1 MIAQSGGNPLFALEL
16 ARMGARGERLPASIS
31 DAGLQSSL
39 DLRVEKTRLWWANS
53 AGATS
58 YDVVRGSLDQ
68 LRSTAGDFASPLVT
82 QLCLA
87 NNGADTYWLHAE
99 TPAAGQGV
107 WYLVRGQPGGTYDSG
122 APSQSGSRD
131 GEIAASGNGC
141 P

>member
-1 MIAQSGGNPLFALEL
+1 
-16 ARMGARGERLPASIS
+16 
-31 DAGLQSSL
+31 SL
-39 DLRVEKTRLWWANS
+39 CLRVERTRLWWGTS

-68 LRSTAGDFASPLVT
+68 LRSTVGNFASPLVT

-87 NNGADTYWLHAE
+87 DNRADTYWLHAE

-107 WYLVRGQPGGTYDSG
+107 WYLIRAQPGGTYDSG

-131 GEIAASGNGC
+131 GEIAACGNAWPSRQG
-141 P
+141 PVGRRHVISRPGRAPAKADVSVNLHRML